1 LKKLILFLSWP
12 ILGPNR
18 FFAQVRLGGFGLQR
32 GDFGKFMFQGDALE
46 AFMLAPDSI
55 LEAGAV
61 ERHDLKDLARD
72 GFTPVDHALHEACS
86 LADAKAVS
94 SH

>member
-1 LKKLILFLSWP
+1 
-12 ILGPNR
+12 
-18 FFAQVRLGGFGLQR
+18 
-32 GDFGKFMFQGDALE
+32 
-46 AFMLAPDSI
+46 MLASDSI